1 MAKSLWL
8 LVLALLA
15 QADLYGQTT
24 APVSP
29 EKQFAGDILRHQDR
43 AMNVLLGW
51 SGLSVASGAVMLSSG
66 SPVTRD
72 FGLQNI
78 GWGAID
84 GGIALFA
91 KHGIAKKRKTGFDPE
106 KERKNFQKILLINSL
121 LDVVY
126 VGAGSALV
134 ASGKDKLKGH
144 GYGVIVQGSFLFL
157 FDGINYLLV
166 KRKS

>member
-8 LVLALLA
+8 LFFALLA
-15 QADLYGQTT
+15 QADLYGQT
-24 APVSP
+24 AAAV
-29 EKQFAGDILRHQDR
+29 AGDGRDILQQQDR

-51 SGLSVASGAVMLSSG
+51 SGLSAASGAVMLSSN
-66 SPVTRD
+66 SRRTRD

-91 KHGIAKKRKTGFDPE
+91 KQAIAKKRKTGFDPE
-106 KERKNFQKILLINSL
+106 KERKSFQKILLINTL

-126 VGAGSALV
+126 IGAGSALA

-157 FDGINYLLV
+157 FDGINYVLL
-166 KRKS
+166 KRR